1 MLTNLPPRP
10 SEMTTVKFPTISS
23 RSAPCFMP
31 VAFCLITLSSLAQQ
45 TPPRALPVEDDAPIP
60 KAIPVRP
67 SSTPSTP
74 PKAQPVLDDPQS
86 RPAPPKTKG
95 PDDDMFDFAT
105 LAYDRQEWGMA
116 AQSYAKYLQT
126 YPSGRQVPDAMFRIG
141 ECYMKQNQLKQAAG
155 YYEEIVNRYPGS
167 DGAPSAAYRLG
178 AMTFNNSKFADAAKH
193 FAFCEAK
200 TKSAQVR
207 LAAAYNKSRAY
218 EMAGDKEKQAA
229 ALNSVI
235 AVKMDNPYRETALLT
250 LGSIYLAEDKK
261 SEALPVFEELLKH
274 SADRAIIAEA
284 AIRAAVLYAELKKPD
299 ESIAMFQKAL
309 QMPET
314 SEQNRSISLVGIIQ
328 ALYSKGDY
336 DGVID
341 YYNKN
346 SEVLPLGASRAKM
359 LLLVGHSYR
368 MRKSYARAVEVYL
381 LIEQYHTDTDEAF
394 DAGYWKL
401 YCFYLLN
408 DKDLGEFAT
417 AFITRHAQKR
427 ADHEYLSLARL
438 IRADFYFNKG
448 DFQQASQSYNEVSID
463 KLPEKLRPGTL
474 FNMGWAQGEAA
485 RHQEAV
491 GTFSRFINEHPQH
504 EYIPKAYARRG
515 LANRDARDLPK
526 AKADFEQVTKDFPKS
541 DACEMSWL
549 QLGFIAMEQKDP
561 KGTIAAFETL
571 LKKFPTTAAAA
582 QAYYGIGRG
591 NFDQKL
597 YDKAT
602 PALRRS
608 IEIDSKTYLDKSSQ
622 ILILCDYARQNA
634 DDLAK
639 TIDSYLSS
647 KPSGEVPSNI
657 LKWLGLKLYSSDDFK
672 RAARFLELAVTP
684 QNPENTEPV
693 VWNYLGMAQLQN
705 QQFDASIQA
714 TENFLKSNPDPAA
727 SARAQLTK
735 GRALL
740 GKGQFDEADKVAQDA
755 LQVVKDG
762 KLQAELLILEGDI
775 FSSQGD
781 KLATEGQQAAAVE
794 KWKAG
799 AAKYAVPSQFFE
811 DPDVTPDALFKAA
824 KALEKAGDAAQA
836 KQMLQQ
842 LQQRYP
848 KYQPK

>member
-1 MLTNLPPRP
+1 M
-10 SEMTTVKFPTISS
+10 
-23 RSAPCFMP
+23 
-31 VAFCLITLSSLAQQ
+31 AQQ
-45 TPPRALPVEDDAPIP
+45 PPRALPVEDDVP
-60 KAIPVRP
+60 KAIPVSP
-67 SSTPSTP
+67 P
-74 PKAQPVLDDPQS
+74 PKAQPVLDDPRS

-116 AQSYAKYLQT
+116 AQSYAKYLQQ
-126 YPSGRQVPDAMFRIG
+126 YPSGRQVPDALFRVG

-155 YYEEIVNRYPGS
+155 YYEEVVNRYPSS

-178 AMTFNNSKFADAAKH
+178 AMTFNDSQFADSVKY

-200 TKSAQVR
+200 TKSSQVR
-207 LAAAYNKSRAY
+207 LAAAYHKSRAY
-218 EMAGDKEKQAA
+218 GMTGEKEKQAA

-235 AVKMDNPYRETALLT
+235 AVKTENPFRETALLT
-250 LGSIYLAEDKK
+250 LGSIYLGQDKK
-261 SEALPVFEELLKH
+261 AEALPIFDELVKT
-274 SADRAIIAEA
+274 SGDRAIIADA
-284 AIRAAVLYAELKKPD
+284 SIRAAVLYAELKKPD
-299 ESIAMFQKAL
+299 ESIAMFEKAL
-309 QMPET
+309 RMPET
-314 SEQNRSISLVGIIQ
+314 SEQNRSIALVGIIQ
-328 ALYSKGDY
+328 SLYAKGDY

-346 SEVLPLGASRAKM
+346 AEVLPPGDSRAKM

-381 LIEQYHTDTDEAF
+381 LIEQYHTDTEEAF

-417 AFITRHAQKR
+417 AFIARYAQKHP
-427 ADHEYLSLARL
+427 DHEYLSLARL

-448 DFQQASQSYNEVSID
+448 DYQQAALSYNDVSLD

-474 FNMGWAQGEAA
+474 FNMGWAQGEAG

-491 GTFSRFINEHPQH
+491 GTFTRFINEYPAH
-504 EYIPKAYARRG
+504 EFIPKAFARRG

-526 AKADFEQVTKDFPKS
+526 AKADFEHVVKEFPKS
-541 DACEMSWL
+541 DACELSWL

-561 KGTIAAFETL
+561 KATITAFETL
-571 LKKFPTTAAAA
+571 LKKFPATTAAA

-591 NFDQKL
+591 NFDQKI
-597 YDKAT
+597 YDKAV

-608 IEIDSKTYLDKSSQ
+608 IEIDSKDYLEKSSQ
-622 ILILCDYARQNA
+622 LIILCDYARQNA
-634 DDLAK
+634 DNLAK
-639 TIDSYLSS
+639 TIDSYLQS
-647 KPSGEVPSNI
+647 KPDGQVPPNI
-657 LKWLGLKLYSSDDFK
+657 LKWLGLKLYSGDDYK

-684 QNPENTEPV
+684 ETPGNTEPV

-705 QQFDASIQA
+705 QQYDASIQA
-714 TENFLKSNPDPAA
+714 TDNFLKSEPD
-727 SARAQLTK
+727 SATRSRALLTK
-735 GRALL
+735 GRAQL
-740 GKGQFDEADKVAQDA
+740 GKGLFDEADQAAQEA

-762 KLQAELLILEGDI
+762 RLQAELLILEGDI
-775 FSSQGD
+775 YAAQGD
-781 KLATEGQQAAAVE
+781 KLAAEGQKDAAIG
-794 KWKAG
+794 KWKDA
-799 AAKYAVPSQFFE
+799 AAKYAVPSQFFD
-811 DPDVTPDALFKAA
+811 DPDVTPDALYKAA
-824 KALEKAGDAAQA
+824 QVLQKAGDSAKA

-848 KYQPK
+848 KYQPKQ